1 MGKEGIVFVDGLGA
15 WTIVIPTLYY
25 SSRDSLA
32 NNCKYK
38 KECQKICQSQISVT
52 SSERPNSVPRNL
64 LELSKINFLFFLQ
77 KYE

>member
-1 MGKEGIVFVDGLGA
+1 MGKEGIIFVDGLGA

-38 KECQKICQSQISVT
+38 KECQKICQS
-52 SSERPNSVPRNL
+52 
-64 LELSKINFLFFLQ
+64 
-77 KYE
+77 